1 MYYCLV
7 YMYNGG
13 EYSVVGSLLNDRY
26 GINDALTKCPPTER
40 PSNIWTPT
48 KRPRGFPC
56 NISTPDGTSMDIYPP
71 YLRSGCNITVTK
83 FPHILTWI
91 V

>member
-1 MYYCLV
+1 M
-7 YMYNGG
+7 
-13 EYSVVGSLLNDRY
+13 VGSLLNDRY

-48 KRPRGFPC
+48 KRPRGFPVTFLLQVEHPWILC
-56 NISTPDGTSMDIYPP
+56 PP
-71 YLRSGCNITVTK
+71 YLRSGCNVTVTK

-91 V
+91 VTKCPL